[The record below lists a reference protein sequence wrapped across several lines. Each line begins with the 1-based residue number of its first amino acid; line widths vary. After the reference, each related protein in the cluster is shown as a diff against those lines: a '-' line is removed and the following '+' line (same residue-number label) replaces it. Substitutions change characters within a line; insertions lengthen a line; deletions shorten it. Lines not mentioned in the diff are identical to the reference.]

1 MYTSN
6 NNLSS
11 VFHSLDAGDGGAPGA
26 AALWQFSVF
35 IWESLGRGAS
45 VSQRAFPGATLS
57 HSDGFYASSPR
68 LDKRPLTLRCSAVQT
83 GSLYLLM
90 L

>member
-6 NNLSS
+6 NSLLILHI
-11 VFHSLDAGDGGAPGA
+11 HSLDAGDGGAPGA

-45 VSQRAFPGATLS
+45 IS
-57 HSDGFYASSPR
+57 
-68 LDKRPLTLRCSAVQT
+68 
-83 GSLYLLM
+83 
-90 L
+90 